1 MMKSKKESNISWWC
15 GILLGVLA
23 SFSGARQ
30 LLTGEPGFRGG
41 LEIPAWTGW
50 VQLPFGLWVLFL
62 SIRALKRNWHT
73 PEPPVNLD
81 EEAAKAEAEMDAM
94 YVRDHG
100 ELPDKNQKDD

>member
-1 MMKSKKESNISWWC
+1 MSWLW

-23 SFSGARQ
+23 SLLGAHK
-30 LLTGEPGFRGG
+30 LLTGEPGLYWGNVP
-41 LEIPAWTGW
+41 IPAWVGW

-73 PEPPVNLD
+73 PEPPPPPVNID

>member
-1 MMKSKKESNISWWC
+1 MKHLFGVFVGVVLSY
-15 GILLGVLA
+15 LGALKI
-23 SFSGARQ
+23 
-30 LLTGEPGFRGG
+30 LTGEPGYYRGHS
-41 LEIPAWTGW
+41 IPAWIGW
-50 VQLPFGLWVLFL
+50 VQLPFGLWFLFL

-73 PEPPVNLD
+73 PKPPPPPVNID